1 MRGPPRFSI
10 GIRPPPKGDKFIK
23 HPQVSSLLS
32 RAVRRNGAL
41 TVGNFYPVLGKKVSI
56 VSFCPS
62 AQMARSPYL
71 SDMSVLARNLL
82 QWFIEKRAG
91 LPRAADTAVMPSQA
105 KAAHLQDIQLGR
117 EGMLTS
123 TLCHQAEDQVD
134 LASQNTRDRKES
146 RVREENQGT
155 LKVSKERKNERDRF

>member
-1 MRGPPRFSI
+1 MIPNEVGSSPRGAPKPR
-10 GIRPPPKGDKFIK
+10 GHD
-23 HPQVSSLLS
+23 V
-32 RAVRRNGAL
+32 AL
-41 TVGNFYPVLGKKVSI
+41 GNFYPVLGKKVSI

-62 AQMARSPYL
+62 AEMARSPYL

-91 LPRAADTAVMPSQA
+91 LPRAADTAVLPSQA
-105 KAAHLQDIQLGR
+105 KAAHSQDIQLGR

-123 TLCHQAEDQVD
+123 LLCHQVHAGRRDLLVSMQVC
-134 LASQNTRDRKES
+134 SPQNTRDRKES